1 MHAKATEVAEVW
13 FDAANATDMT
23 AERKWSPDF
32 VADKNTAERRAVR
45 KPRRMAQAARL
56 WSAGFQRELM
66 AKDKTMDLTDAEQQ
80 LIELMRHDQ
89 RFAVTINRDGNLWHI
104 RLEDPESGKSGIGT
118 GHDFERAWDRVAQ
131 PGLIN
136 RPTLRVV
143 SSDEE
148 PKT

>member
-1 MHAKATEVAEVW
+1 M
-13 FDAANATDMT
+13 AN
-23 AERKWSPDF
+23 
-32 VADKNTAERRAVR
+32 
-45 KPRRMAQAARL
+45 
-56 WSAGFQRELM
+56 
-66 AKDKTMDLTDAEQQ
+66 DKTMDLTDAEQQ
-80 LIELMRHDQ
+80 LIELIRHDQ

-104 RLEDPESGKSGIGT
+104 RLEDPKSGKSGIGT
-118 GHDFERAWDRVAQ
+118 GHDFEERAWDRVAQ